1 MPMGEPGKNGVRNS
15 DLKECQ
21 EILDVFFS
29 HGHKELDT
37 ARVYAEGT
45 TEQVR
50 CLDSLSSFL
59 SLNWVCDLVLV
70 KARPEGSDS

>member
-1 MPMGEPGKNGVRNS
+1 MTFGFEGKNGVRTS
-15 DLKECQ
+15 KEQDCQ

-45 TEQVR
+45 TEEVIAPSDPMHR
-50 CLDSLSSFL
+50 RGTLMSSTVTL
-59 SLNWVCDLVLV
+59 EIGS
-70 KARPEGSDS
+70 EGCQH